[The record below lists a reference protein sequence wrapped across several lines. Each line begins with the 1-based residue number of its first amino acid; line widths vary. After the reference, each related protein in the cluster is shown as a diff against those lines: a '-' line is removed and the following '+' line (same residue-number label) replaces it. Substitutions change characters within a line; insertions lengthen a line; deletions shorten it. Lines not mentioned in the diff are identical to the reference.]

1 MSRLRSLVRAALKA
15 NFGLAVLS
23 HRLFKE
29 KKDIWMAVVVALAVI
44 GIFPT
49 LYGYIRLI
57 KGLYGLLQPL
67 GQEQAILTFSL
78 LAGQFLILLFGLY
91 YVVSAFYFSKDLEM
105 LIPLPLKPV
114 EVMLSKFIVILIN
127 EYLSVLAIVAPVV
140 ITFGILAKLGLSYWM
155 SAIVVYFFLPVIP
168 LAVVSLLVVGMMR
181 VVNVS
186 RKKDLLIIVGS
197 LILIAAA
204 LSLQFFI
211 RKSSGSESDLQ
222 AMVKF
227 FASPDSLVKRVG
239 AGFPPS
245 IWATKALA
253 GGFTGPGLL
262 NLFIFVG
269 TSLAIFC
276 GMLVVAEK
284 LFYRGLIGIR
294 EVSGRRKILSPT
306 TMSRMVSSGRRPVQ
320 AIFRREWR
328 IMNRTPV
335 FLLNGVLTAILFPVI
350 FIIMA
355 KAGGGDETF
364 VLMRGLAATKP
375 LYVILS
381 AAAFLV
387 VCGCLSGTSSS
398 TFSREGGQFWMS
410 KVIPVTPR
418 EQVIAKFLHSYVIAL
433 LGIGAGSVALLAVF
447 RLKASFFLAAAA
459 LALTGAVALTAI
471 GMIIDLARPL
481 LKWTNPQKAIKQNL
495 NVLFAIFADLGVLAI
510 IGFFVRFLAKSGVSA
525 SVILVIVFAA
535 VLLLSGLS
543 CLSLFR
549 MADRRYQE
557 IEA

>member
-1 MSRLRSLVRAALKA
+1 MSRLRSLVRASLKA

-29 KKDIWMAVVVALAVI
+29 KKDIWIAAVVVLAGI
-44 GIFPT
+44 GLFPT

-57 KGLYGLLQPL
+57 KGLYGVLKPL

-114 EVMLSKFIVILIN
+114 EVMLSKFTVILVN
-127 EYLSVLAIVAPVV
+127 EYVSILVIVAPAF
-140 ITFGILAKLGLSYWM
+140 ITFGILAESGVSYWTN
-155 SAIVVYFFLPVIP
+155 AILVYAFLPVIP
-168 LAVVSLLVVGMMR
+168 LAIVSLLVVSMMR
-181 VVNVS
+181 VVNLT

-197 LILIAAA
+197 LVLIAAA
-204 LSLQFFI
+204 LSVQFFI
-211 RKSSGSESDLQ
+211 NKSPGSEPDPQ

-227 FASPDSLVKRVG
+227 FTSPDSLVRRVG
-239 AGFPPS
+239 ASFPPS

-253 GGFTGPGLL
+253 GGFSGPGLL
-262 NLFIFVG
+262 NLLVFVG
-269 TSLAIFC
+269 MSVAVFC
-276 GMLVVAEK
+276 GLLVVAEK

-294 EVSGRRKILSPT
+294 EISGQRKILST
-306 TMSRMVSSGRRPVQ
+306 TRMSQMVSSGRRPVR

-335 FLLNGVLTAILFPVI
+335 FLLNGVLTAILLPVI

-364 VLMRGLAATKP
+364 VLMRGLSAAKP
-375 LYVILS
+375 LYVILA
-381 AAAFLV
+381 AAAFLII
-387 VCGCLSGTSSS
+387 CGCLSGTSSS
-398 TFSREGGQFWMS
+398 TFSREGSQFWMS

-418 EQVIAKFLHSYVIAL
+418 EQAMAKFLHSYVIAL
-433 LGIGAGSVALLAVF
+433 LGIGAGSAALLAVF
-447 RLKASFFLAAAA
+447 RLKVSFFLAA
-459 LALTGAVALTAI
+459 LVFALTGAVALTAI

-495 NVLFAIFADLGVLAI
+495 NVLFALFADLGILAI
-510 IGFFVRFLAKSGVSA
+510 IGFFVNFLAKSGVSA
-525 SVILVIVFAA
+525 SVILFIAFTA
-535 VLLLSGLS
+535 VLLLSGFSYL
-543 CLSLFR
+543 LLLR
-549 MADRRYQE
+549 MVDRRYRE
-557 IEA
+557 IEV